1 MKNRLLQLFNIRS
14 NEAWLVS
21 NLFWLQFFQGVGVAI
36 FNTAAFAL
44 FLQEFDVKALPKVYI
59 FSALLLW
66 AAGYVYSKV
75 EHAISI
81 KTLVPLVILFLAGS
95 ILFLRIQFA
104 ISSAP
109 IFLFLMFSWYFVIYL
124 LSNLEFWGV
133 AALLFDIRQSK
144 RLFGMIGAGD
154 IPAKLIGY
162 SGVLVLVQ
170 YVSSENLLLLSCASM
185 LCALIFYYRLRKAGK
200 LDIHIEHQH
209 EHHEQAATTDLR
221 DIIKGFFGNRM
232 IAMVAALSFIVVTIV
247 TIVSF
252 SFYAEIKHEAHS
264 DEQLAAFIASFFAG
278 GRILAIFVR
287 LILTG
292 RLTNFLG
299 IKGSLLIS
307 PLLILPFL
315 LGIIFM
321 PFFSHNHLLIVYAFG
336 LVAIITEVLKTSLQ
350 DPVFLTLMQPLSS
363 SMRLKGHT
371 IVKGVMDPF
380 ALFFTGFM
388 LYSLLKLSGFQAN
401 LLVLL
406 SYMLLALVVVWVV
419 MIFMVD
425 KEYVRTL
432 LKALNRRYSVGQ
444 ELNLSDEK
452 TRNVLVDK
460 IKSGERG
467 EAIYILNILDRNFSE
482 DTAGLVVSALQ
493 HPAQEVRLE
502 ALKMAERKKVAAALP
517 EIENIIANK
526 GYPELLP
533 EAITAKCMLLPDEL
547 ENLDVFLEDKDPR
560 LVKAAII
567 GLMRSGGINAV
578 VTAGQKLLLLIDSK
592 IAGERAMA
600 AEIIGELGV
609 QTFFKP
615 LLTLLRDD
623 NEEVVKAAIVAS
635 GRVKNARLIPLLVDF
650 FVGKKHEKLV
660 VEALSA
666 SGDVALEPIK
676 HILLSTYLTRRQ
688 QSKLILI
695 CGRIGSDEATKIL
708 DELIWKMP
716 YARSEIFH
724 ALHLCEFKSQ
734 PHNRDQHL
742 NLMTQYVQAGIRT
755 LFMLKEIEKQDK
767 ARVLADAL
775 QLELNE
781 IRDSLL
787 LLFSF
792 TFDKEKMLKAKTA
805 FQQGRKEG
813 IANALEVIEIKVPK
827 EISLR
832 FNHLFETGTVEE
844 KCNSLAVYF
853 KEELSYR
860 QVVDEILHDRVYHYH
875 RWTKAAA
882 LHSMIFYEMDEKIS
896 WLELAA
902 DNHDTLLRETAQKI
916 LAETVRS

>member
-14 NEAWLVS
+14 SEAWLVS
-21 NLFWLQFFQGVGVAI
+21 NLFWMQFFQGVGVAI

-44 FLQEFDVKALPKVYI
+44 FLQHFDVKELPKVYI

-66 AAGYVYSKV
+66 VAGFVYSKV
-75 EHAISI
+75 EHAIHVKS
-81 KTLVPLVILFLAGS
+81 LVPLIILFLAGS
-95 ILFLRIQFA
+95 VLLLRAQY
-104 ISSAP
+104 SVSAAP
-109 IFLFLMFSWYFVIYL
+109 FFLFLMFSWYFVIYL

-162 SGVLVLVQ
+162 SGVLVLVK
-170 YVSSENLLLLSCASM
+170 YVSSENLLLLSAISI
-185 LCALIFYYRLRKAGK
+185 LCSLIFYYRLRKAGA
-200 LDIHIEHQH
+200 LDIHVDHGHHQEHV
-209 EHHEQAATTDLR
+209 ATADWREML
-221 DIIKGFFGNRM
+221 KGFFGNRM

-252 SFYAEIKHEAHS
+252 TFYAEIKHEAHS

-307 PLLILPFL
+307 PLITLPFL
-315 LGIIFM
+315 LSTIFL
-321 PFFSHNHLLIVYAFG
+321 PFFSHNHLFIVYSFG

-363 SMRLKGHT
+363 PMRLKGHT

-380 ALFFTGFM
+380 AMFFTGFM
-388 LYSLLKLSGFQAN
+388 LYSLLQMSNFQSN

-406 SYMLLALVVVWVV
+406 SYMLIGLVAVWIV

-444 ELNLSDEK
+444 ELDLNDEK
-452 TRNVLVDK
+452 TKAVLVDK

-467 EAIYILNILDRNFSE
+467 EAIYILNILDRNYSE
-482 DTAGLVVSALQ
+482 DKDELVVSALQ
-493 HPAQEVRLE
+493 HPALEVKME
-502 ALKMAERKKVAAALP
+502 ALRMAERKKVLTALP
-517 EIENIIANK
+517 QIESIIEGK
-526 GYPELLP
+526 DYPEILP
-533 EAITAKCMLLPDEL
+533 EAITAKCMLLPDEIEDL
-547 ENLDVFLEDKDPR
+547 NVFLEDHDSR
-560 LVKAAII
+560 IMKAAVI
-567 GLMRSGGINAV
+567 GLMRSGGISAV
-578 VTAGQKLLLLIDSK
+578 VTAGQKLLLLIDSTN
-592 IAGERAMA
+592 AAERKMA

-615 LLTLLRDD
+615 LLALLKDEE
-623 NEEVVKAAIVAS
+623 EEVVKRAIMAS
-635 GRVKNARLIPLLVDF
+635 GKVKNARLTPLLMDF
-650 FVGKKHEKLV
+650 FINRKYEKLV

-666 SGDVALEPIK
+666 SGNVALAEIK
-676 HILLSTYLTRRQ
+676 SALLHQHLSRKQ
-688 QSKLILI
+688 QSKLIYI
-695 CGRIGSDEATKIL
+695 CGRVGTDEATIIL
-708 DELIWKMP
+708 DDLIWNMP
-716 YARSEIFH
+716 HARNEIFH

-734 PHNRDQHL
+734 PHNRDRHVA
-742 NLMTQYVQAGIRT
+742 LMSQYVQAGIRIV
-755 LFMLKEIEKQDK
+755 FMIQELNRHDGT
-767 ARVLADAL
+767 RVLADAL
-775 QLELNE
+775 QLELND

-792 TFDKEKMLKAKTA
+792 AFDKEKMLKAKTA
-805 FQQGRKEG
+805 FQQGRKDG
-813 IANALEVIEIKVPK
+813 IATALEVIEIKVPK
-827 EISLR
+827 DISLR
-832 FNHLFETGTVEE
+832 FNHLFESGSIEE
-844 KCNSLAVYF
+844 KCNSLSVYF
-853 KEELSYR
+853 KEEISHEHLM
-860 QVVDEILHDRVYHYH
+860 DEIINDKFYHYH

-882 LHSMIFYEMDEKIS
+882 LHSLIFYRGKEKKK
-896 WLELAA
+896 WLEHALR
-902 DNHDTLLRETAQKI
+902 DHDALLNETARKI
-916 LAETVRS
+916 LAESA

>member
-1 MKNRLLQLFNIRS
+1 M
-14 NEAWLVS
+14 
-21 NLFWLQFFQGVGVAI
+21 AI

-44 FLQEFDVKALPKVYI
+44 FLQKFDVKALPTVYI
-59 FSALLLW
+59 FSAVLLW
-66 AAGYVYSKV
+66 IAGYAYSKV

-81 KTLVPLVILFLAGS
+81 KTLVPLVITFLAGS
-95 ILFLRIQFA
+95 VLLLRLQFA
-104 ISSAP
+104 FSSAP
-109 IFLFLMFSWYFVIYL
+109 FFVFLMFSWYFVIYL

-162 SGVLVLVQ
+162 SGVLVLVK
-170 YVSSENLLLLSCASM
+170 YVSSENLLILSSISI
-185 LCALIFYYRLRKAGK
+185 LCALVFYYRLRKAGK
-200 LDIHIEHQH
+200 LDIHLEHHH
-209 EHHEQAATTDLR
+209 EHSHNVVTATSDLKE
-221 DIIKGFFGNRM
+221 IVKGFFGNRM
-232 IAMVAALSFIVVTIV
+232 IAMVAGLSFIVVTIV

-315 LGIIFM
+315 LGIIFL

-336 LVAIITEVLKTSLQ
+336 LVAIITEVMKTSLQ

-363 SMRLKGHT
+363 PMRLKGHT

-388 LYSLLKLSGFQAN
+388 LYSLLKISGFQAN
-401 LLVLL
+401 ILVLL
-406 SYMLLALVVVWVV
+406 SYMLVALVVVWVV

-444 ELNLSDEK
+444 ELNLNDEK
-452 TRNVLVDK
+452 TRAVLVEK

-467 EAIYILNILDRNFSE
+467 EAIYILNILNKNFSE
-482 DTAGLVVSALQ
+482 DCDELVVSALQ
-493 HPAQEVRLE
+493 HPAEEVRLE
-502 ALKMAERKKVAAALP
+502 ALKMAERKKVATALP
-517 EIENIIANK
+517 EIENLIVQKN
-526 GYPELLP
+526 YPALLP
-533 EAITAKCMLLPDEL
+533 EAITAKCMLLPDEI
-547 ENLDVFLEDKDPR
+547 EDLDVFLEDGDKR

-578 VTAGQKLLLLIDSK
+578 VTAGQKLLLLIDSENS
-592 IAGERAMA
+592 GDRAMA

-615 LLTLLRDD
+615 LLSLLRDE
-623 NEEVVKAAIVAS
+623 NEEVVKAAILAS
-635 GRVKNARLIPLLVDF
+635 GKVKNARLVPLLVDF
-650 FVGKKHEKLV
+650 FVARKYEKLV
-660 VEALSA
+660 VEALSE
-666 SGDVALEPIK
+666 SGDVALEQIK
-676 HILLSTYLTRRQ
+676 HILLSQYLSRKQ

-695 CGRIGSDEATKIL
+695 CGRIGTDAATQIL

-716 YARSEIFH
+716 HARSEIFH
-724 ALHLCEFKSQ
+724 ALHLCEFTSQ

-742 NLMTQYVQAGIRT
+742 HLMGQYVQAGIRVM
-755 LFMLKEIEKQDK
+755 FMTQEMEKHKK
-767 ARVLADAL
+767 AAVLCDAL

-805 FQQGRKEG
+805 FQQGRKDG
-813 IANALEVIEIKVPK
+813 IATALEVIEIKVPK
-827 EISLR
+827 DISLR
-832 FNHLFETGTVEE
+832 FNHLFETGTIEE
-844 KCNSLAVYF
+844 KCNSLRAYF
-853 KEELSYR
+853 KEELNYT
-860 QVVDEILHDRVYHYH
+860 QIVDEIIHDRGYHFH

-882 LHSMIFYEMDEKIS
+882 LHSLIFYESENKIS
-896 WLELAA
+896 WLEFAA
-902 DNHDTLLRETAQKI
+902 EQHDILIRETARKI
-916 LAETVRS
+916 LAETVQT

>member
-1 MKNRLLQLFNIRS
+1 
-14 NEAWLVS
+14 
-21 NLFWLQFFQGVGVAI
+21 
-36 FNTAAFAL
+36 
-44 FLQEFDVKALPKVYI
+44 
-59 FSALLLW
+59 
-66 AAGYVYSKV
+66 
-75 EHAISI
+75 
-81 KTLVPLVILFLAGS
+81 
-95 ILFLRIQFA
+95 
-104 ISSAP
+104 
-109 IFLFLMFSWYFVIYL
+109 
-124 LSNLEFWGV
+124 
-133 AALLFDIRQSK
+133 
-144 RLFGMIGAGD
+144 
-154 IPAKLIGY
+154 
-162 SGVLVLVQ
+162 
-170 YVSSENLLLLSCASM
+170 
-185 LCALIFYYRLRKAGK
+185 
-200 LDIHIEHQH
+200 
-209 EHHEQAATTDLR
+209 
-221 DIIKGFFGNRM
+221 
-232 IAMVAALSFIVVTIV
+232 
-247 TIVSF
+247 
-252 SFYAEIKHEAHS
+252 
-264 DEQLAAFIASFFAG
+264 
-278 GRILAIFVR
+278 
-287 LILTG
+287 
-292 RLTNFLG
+292 
-299 IKGSLLIS
+299 
-307 PLLILPFL
+307 
-315 LGIIFM
+315 
-321 PFFSHNHLLIVYAFG
+321 
-336 LVAIITEVLKTSLQ
+336 
-350 DPVFLTLMQPLSS
+350 
-363 SMRLKGHT
+363 
-371 IVKGVMDPF
+371 
-380 ALFFTGFM
+380 M

-452 TRNVLVDK
+452 TRTVLVDK

-526 GYPELLP
+526 NYPELLP

-547 ENLDVFLEDKDPR
+547 ENLDVFLEDKDAR

-592 IAGERAMA
+592 IAEERAMA

-615 LLTLLRDD
+615 LLTLLRDE
-623 NEEVVKAAIVAS
+623 NEPVVKAAIVAS
-635 GRVKNARLIPLLVDF
+635 GKVKNARLVPLLIDF
-650 FVGKKHEKLV
+650 FVSKKHEKLV

-676 HILLSTYLTRRQ
+676 HILLSTYLSRRQ

-695 CGRIGSDEATKIL
+695 CGRIGTDEATKIL

-755 LFMLKEIEKQDK
+755 LFMLKEIEKHDK
-767 ARVLADAL
+767 ARVLGDAL

-853 KEELSYR
+853 KEEFSYR
-860 QVVDEILHDRVYHYH
+860 QVVDEILHDKAYHYH

-882 LHSMIFYEMDEKIS
+882 LHSMIFYEMDEKLG